1 MRKRDE
7 DFLRMAAATFKIL
20 TNNQNVWSDNIVAN
34 PIITSI
40 NEDINSVSE
49 ALKGV
54 IEGSKG
60 ASSSKEQAAELAIN
74 QTLKLSR
81 LTQVYA
87 ISHNDLVLANK
98 MQLSESLLRRLPDQ
112 QLAAALET
120 IADAILKFQP
130 ELVEY
135 GITEDEY
142 SKLKRFIDDYENN
155 KDQPRLVITD
165 RKSQNKSIVSLIN
178 ELRLSFYK
186 LDRLMGIWED
196 EHVKFANDYKTARI
210 VIDLGNRSSS
220 KVINTEGPD
229 VPGI

>member
-20 TNNQNVWSDNIVAN
+20 TNNQNVWSNNVVAN
-34 PIITSI
+34 PIVTSI
-40 NEDINSVSE
+40 NEDINSINE

-60 ASSSKEQAAELAIN
+60 ASSSKEQAAELAIS

-87 ISHNDLVLANK
+87 ISHNDLALANK
-98 MQLSESLLRRLPDQ
+98 MQLSESLLRSLPNQ

-142 SKLKRFIDDYENN
+142 NKLKRFIDD
-155 KDQPRLVITD
+155 
-165 RKSQNKSIVSLIN
+165 
-178 ELRLSFYK
+178 
-186 LDRLMGIWED
+186 
-196 EHVKFANDYKTARI
+196 
-210 VIDLGNRSSS
+210 
-220 KVINTEGPD
+220 
-229 VPGI
+229 

>member
-1 MRKRDE
+1 
-7 DFLRMAAATFKIL
+7 
-20 TNNQNVWSDNIVAN
+20 N
-34 PIITSI
+34 
-40 NEDINSVSE
+40 
-49 ALKGV
+49 
-54 IEGSKG
+54 
-60 ASSSKEQAAELAIN
+60 
-74 QTLKLSR
+74 
-81 LTQVYA
+81 
-87 ISHNDLVLANK
+87 
-98 MQLSESLLRRLPDQ
+98 Q

-142 SKLKRFIDDYENN
+142 NKLKRFIDDYENN

-220 KVINTEGPD
+220 KVINIEGPD